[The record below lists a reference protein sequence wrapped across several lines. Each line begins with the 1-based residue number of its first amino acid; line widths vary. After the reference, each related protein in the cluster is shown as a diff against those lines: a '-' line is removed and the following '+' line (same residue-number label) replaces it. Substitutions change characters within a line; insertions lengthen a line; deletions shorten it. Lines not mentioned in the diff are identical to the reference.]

1 MKKLIFILLFIITLT
16 GCNAFLTPSERF
28 ERLTFPVIVVA
39 ESKEGVVTVRDINNT
54 YITLGKEFYLAQTLS
69 ATYNPGDTIR

>member
-1 MKKLIFILLFIITLT
+1 MKKLIFILSFIITLT

-28 ERLTFPVIVVA
+28 GRLTFPVIVVA
-39 ESKEGVVTVRDINNT
+39 ESKEGVITVRDINNT